1 MGGGTCTSE
10 GNYKMSEV
18 ITKQK
23 ILIADDSEMNRE
35 LLAAILEEEYDII
48 QVNDGVQ
55 AVDCLQRQAEEISLL
70 LLDIVMPHMDG
81 FEVLSYMNKEHWI
94 DAIPVVIISSE
105 NSPIYIKRG
114 YDLGATDFIGKPF
127 DANMVLRRSANA
139 ILLGAKQRR
148 MTSIVSN
155 QIYEREKSSKLM
167 INILSHIVE
176 FRNGESGLHV
186 LHIQTITE
194 MLLRQLVQKE
204 NNRYALSKEQIRM
217 ITTASALHDIGKI
230 SVPDEILNKPGRL
243 TAEEF
248 AVIKGHSMAGAN
260 MLSELP
266 LDQKEEP
273 LVKTA
278 YEICRW
284 HHERYDGGGYPD
296 GLKGEEIPVSA
307 QVVALADVYDALTSE
322 RCYKDAYS
330 HEKAIE
336 MILAGQCGAFNPLM
350 LECLLDIS
358 SSLKKKMGYKSKERY
373 EQTDLSDIASRFHD
387 FEMDSSEKIVQ
398 QLEFERMRY
407 NFLAE
412 GSRNIVFTYTIS
424 PPLLTFNQAGCKR
437 SGITEPS
444 FSPLQSGVLK
454 DLVEE
459 QSLKRLIRK
468 ITQATRET
476 PDVVSNLLLTDGK
489 NPCHYRCQCRV
500 IWTDGA
506 EKGYTGIV
514 GKLTDITDDYMVME
528 NVREEGLK
536 VLEKD
541 RSAEFSSFYDRFKK
555 CGFSTDG
562 TEAWL
567 LLQYLQIS
575 YDLVRYVDPITNKV
589 IHIEK
594 DGKMWESETACS
606 DIWNCLEKCSNCIS
620 RLSMQ
625 TRKRMTK
632 LEVAGDDPYQ
642 VVSMYVEIDGKP
654 CCLEMASRL
663 DGDFMPDGYSRDEIL
678 SSVRIHKE
686 KVYIDPVT
694 GVYNKRYYV
703 EKLSKMDN
711 AAALMFADIKNFK
724 RINENFGHQAG
735 DDVLRQVAGVLRD
748 VAAGKGDVLRY
759 SGDDFVTVFFKV
771 TEEELSEI
779 QKEMCRRVEA
789 LRFPELPGV
798 QLKLVTAGT
807 SIPGR
812 VEEMLEQVRI

>member
-1 MGGGTCTSE
+1 
-10 GNYKMSEV
+10 MSEV

-94 DAIPVVIISSE
+94 DSIPVVIISSE

-114 YDLGATDFIGKPF
+114 YDLGATDFIEKPF

-230 SVPDEILNKPGRL
+230 SIPDEILNKPGRL

-476 PDVVSNLLLTDGK
+476 PDVTSNLFLTDGK
-489 NPCHYRCQCRV
+489 NPCHYRCKCRV

-506 EKGYTGIV
+506 EKGYTGVV

-541 RSAEFSSFYDRFKK
+541 CSAEFSSFYDRFKK

-625 TRKRMTK
+625 TKKRMTK

-654 CCLEMASRL
+654 CCLEMASRI
-663 DGDFMPDGYSRDEIL
+663 DGDFMPDGYSKDEIL

-748 VAAGKGDVLRY
+748 AAAGKGDVLRY
-759 SGDDFVTVFFKV
+759 SGDDFVTVFFKA

-779 QKEMCRRVEA
+779 QKEMCGRVEA

>member
-1 MGGGTCTSE
+1 
-10 GNYKMSEV
+10 MSEV

-94 DAIPVVIISSE
+94 EAIPVVIISSE

-230 SVPDEILNKPGRL
+230 SIPDEILNKPGRL

-632 LEVAGDDPYQ
+632 LEVAGEEPYQ

-654 CCLEMASRL
+654 CCLEMATRI
-663 DGDFMPDGYSRDEIL
+663 DGEFMPDGYSKDEIL

-759 SGDDFVTVFFKV
+759 SGDDFVTVFFKA

>member
-1 MGGGTCTSE
+1 
-10 GNYKMSEV
+10 MSEV

-230 SVPDEILNKPGRL
+230 SIPDEILNKPGRL

-476 PDVVSNLLLTDGK
+476 PDVTSNLLLTDGK
-489 NPCHYRCQCRV
+489 NPCHYRCECRV

-506 EKGYTGIV
+506 EKGYTGVV

-562 TEAWL
+562 TEA
-567 LLQYLQIS
+567 
-575 YDLVRYVDPITNKV
+575 
-589 IHIEK
+589 
-594 DGKMWESETACS
+594 
-606 DIWNCLEKCSNCIS
+606 
-620 RLSMQ
+620 
-625 TRKRMTK
+625 
-632 LEVAGDDPYQ
+632 
-642 VVSMYVEIDGKP
+642 
-654 CCLEMASRL
+654 
-663 DGDFMPDGYSRDEIL
+663 
-678 SSVRIHKE
+678 
-686 KVYIDPVT
+686 
-694 GVYNKRYYV
+694 
-703 EKLSKMDN
+703 
-711 AAALMFADIKNFK
+711 
-724 RINENFGHQAG
+724 
-735 DDVLRQVAGVLRD
+735 
-748 VAAGKGDVLRY
+748 
-759 SGDDFVTVFFKV
+759 
-771 TEEELSEI
+771 
-779 QKEMCRRVEA
+779 
-789 LRFPELPGV
+789 
-798 QLKLVTAGT
+798 
-807 SIPGR
+807 
-812 VEEMLEQVRI
+812 

>member
-1 MGGGTCTSE
+1 
-10 GNYKMSEV
+10 MSEV

-48 QVNDGVQ
+48 QANDGVQ
-55 AVDCLQRQAEEISLL
+55 AVDCLQRHAEEISLL

-230 SVPDEILNKPGRL
+230 SIPDEILNKPGRL

-476 PDVVSNLLLTDGK
+476 PDVTSNLFLTDGK
-489 NPCHYRCQCRV
+489 NPCHYRCKCRV

-506 EKGYTGIV
+506 EKGYTGVV

-541 RSAEFSSFYDRFKK
+541 RRAEFSSFYDRFKK

-625 TRKRMTK
+625 TKKRMTK

-654 CCLEMASRL
+654 CCLEMASRI
-663 DGDFMPDGYSRDEIL
+663 DGDFMPDGYSKDEIL

-748 VAAGKGDVLRY
+748 AAAGKGDVLRY
-759 SGDDFVTVFFKV
+759 SGDDFVTVFFKA

>member
-230 SVPDEILNKPGRL
+230 SIPDEILNKPGRL

-444 FSPLQSGVLK
+444 ISPLQSGVLK

-476 PDVVSNLLLTDGK
+476 PDVVSNLFLTDGK
-489 NPCHYRCQCRV
+489 NPCHYRCKCRV

-506 EKGYTGIV
+506 EKGYTGVV

-748 VAAGKGDVLRY
+748 AAAGKGDVLRY

>member
-230 SVPDEILNKPGRL
+230 SIPDEILNKPGRL

-476 PDVVSNLLLTDGK
+476 PDVTSNLLLTDGK
-489 NPCHYRCQCRV
+489 NPCHYRCECRV

-506 EKGYTGIV
+506 EKGYTGVV

-541 RSAEFSSFYDRFKK
+541 RSAEFPVFMTDLRNAASPQMERKRGF
-555 CGFSTDG
+555 CFSTC
-562 TEAWL
+562 
-567 LLQYLQIS
+567 
-575 YDLVRYVDPITNKV
+575 RYPMI
-589 IHIEK
+589 
-594 DGKMWESETACS
+594 WS
-606 DIWNCLEKCSNCIS
+606 D
-620 RLSMQ
+620 M
-625 TRKRMTK
+625 
-632 LEVAGDDPYQ
+632 
-642 VVSMYVEIDGKP
+642 
-654 CCLEMASRL
+654 
-663 DGDFMPDGYSRDEIL
+663 
-678 SSVRIHKE
+678 
-686 KVYIDPVT
+686 
-694 GVYNKRYYV
+694 
-703 EKLSKMDN
+703 
-711 AAALMFADIKNFK
+711 
-724 RINENFGHQAG
+724 
-735 DDVLRQVAGVLRD
+735 
-748 VAAGKGDVLRY
+748 
-759 SGDDFVTVFFKV
+759 
-771 TEEELSEI
+771 
-779 QKEMCRRVEA
+779 
-789 LRFPELPGV
+789 
-798 QLKLVTAGT
+798 
-807 SIPGR
+807 
-812 VEEMLEQVRI
+812 

>member
-1 MGGGTCTSE
+1 
-10 GNYKMSEV
+10 MSEV

-48 QVNDGVQ
+48 QANDGVQ
-55 AVDCLQRQAEEISLL
+55 AVDCLQRHAEEISLL

-94 DAIPVVIISSE
+94 DSIPVVIISSE

-114 YDLGATDFIGKPF
+114 YDLGATDFIEKPF

-194 MLLRQLVQKE
+194 MQLRQLVQKE

-230 SVPDEILNKPGRL
+230 SIPDEILNKPGRL

-476 PDVVSNLLLTDGK
+476 PDVTSNLFLTDGK
-489 NPCHYRCQCRV
+489 NPCHYRCKCRV

-506 EKGYTGIV
+506 EKGYTGVV

-625 TRKRMTK
+625 TKKRMTK

-654 CCLEMASRL
+654 CCLEMASRI
-663 DGDFMPDGYSRDEIL
+663 DGDFMPDGYSKDEIL

-748 VAAGKGDVLRY
+748 AAAGKGDVLRY
-759 SGDDFVTVFFKV
+759 SGDDFVTVFFKA

-779 QKEMCRRVEA
+779 QKEMCGRVEA